1 MPPSSESEIINNKI
15 ILRNA
20 YLNIINADVG

>member
-1 MPPSSESEIINNKI
+1 MPPSSDREIINNKI

-20 YLNIINADVG
+20 YLNIINADVA